1 MRLILF
7 ILTVARGQIQKVV
20 FGQGLRPEQA
30 DARWNDDT
38 VPTVKVRLGVK
49 IVKQKRF
56 LIILIKISK
65 VIFNISYHYNNH
77 SISVQFYTYCQTRSR
92 TNEIIRRM

>member
-1 MRLILF
+1 MLILFF

-49 IVKQKRF
+49 IAKQKRF

-65 VIFNISYHYNNH
+65 VSLNINYQYNNQ
-77 SISVQFYTYCQTRSR
+77 SVFVQF
-92 TNEIIRRM
+92 